1 LATGA
6 PDLARVARKN
16 APKNVWSTFELPSDV
31 DRDGSNP
38 PRRSFSMRNTID
50 FDQLDQ
56 TAVSFDNGS
65 GGFGGDNFATLRDA
79 FAAPNAEDAM
89 MDRNNSFTSPY
100 FDTEMLLEMTQ
111 NQKQV

>member
-1 LATGA
+1 
-6 PDLARVARKN
+6 
-16 APKNVWSTFELPSDV
+16 
-31 DRDGSNP
+31 
-38 PRRSFSMRNTID
+38 MRNTID

-89 MDRNNSFTSPY
+89 VDRNNSFTSPY

-111 NQKQV
+111 NQKQVDRDPLLIKFCFAILNLSPAFLFLPPAGAG